1 MHKIILQPNAKLAK
15 DSTIFIGG
23 GILSEIGSLYDLKQ
37 YSKVFV
43 VTDEGVAPLLLDPLL
58 SVLPAGSG
66 SIVLPNGEQ
75 QKNIEGVQKIW
86 TAMHDAKCDRKSVV
100 INLGGGVIGD
110 IGGFAA
116 STYMRG
122 LEFLNVPTTLLSQVD
137 AGIGGKNGFN
147 FSGIKNLI
155 GTFNQPI
162 GIMIDP
168 RTLGSVPER
177 EFLSGFAEIIKHGL
191 IWDKAYFKQV
201 TSKKPLDY
209 TQKELTDII
218 ARSCQIKADIVQ
230 SDTNEEGVR
239 KLVNFGH
246 TVGHALE
253 ALSLNLDTPMVHG
266 EAISIGM
273 IVEADISQRMD
284 LLPSTDLPT
293 IKQAFVDAGLPV
305 NTQVSSIASV
315 QEKMKS
321 DKKNENGNVNFTLLT
336 GIGHAVF
343 NQRVDESVV
352 SASLQAHIS
361 ESP

>member
-1 MHKIILQPNAKLAK
+1 MQPNAKLAK
-15 DSTIFIGG
+15 DSTIFIGT
-23 GILSEIGSLYDLKQ
+23 GILSEVGSLYNLSQ

-43 VTDEGVAPLLLDPLL
+43 VTDKAVAPLLLDTLL
-58 SVLPAGSG
+58 SGIPPGSD
-66 SIVLPNGEQ
+66 SIVLPIGEQ
-75 QKNIEGVQKIW
+75 EKHIKSVEKIW
-86 TAMHDAKCDRKSVV
+86 AAMHDAKCDRKSVV

-110 IGGFAA
+110 VGGFAA

-122 LEFLNVPTTLLSQVD
+122 VDFLNIPTTLLSQVD
-137 AGIGGKNGFN
+137 ASIGGKNGFN

-155 GTFNQPI
+155 GTFNQPL
-162 GIMIDP
+162 GIIIDP
-168 RTLGSVPER
+168 QTLGTVPKR
-177 EFLSGFAEIIKHGL
+177 ELLSGFAEIIKHGL
-191 IWDKAYFKQV
+191 IWDKTYFEQV
-201 TSKKPLDY
+201 TAKKPLDY
-209 TQKELTDII
+209 TQEELTDII

-246 TVGHALE
+246 TVGHAIE
-253 ALSLNLDTPMVHG
+253 ALSLNLGTSMVHG
-266 EAISIGM
+266 EAISVGM
-273 IVEADISQRMD
+273 VVEADISQRMN
-284 LLPSTDLPT
+284 LLPVTDMPT
-293 IKQAFVDAGLPV
+293 IKQAFVNAGLPV
-305 NTQVSSIASV
+305 STKVSGITTV

-352 SASLQAHIS
+352 FASLQAHVT